1 MMDAVLKNLGLREL
15 RFLMLGAGAILTS
28 LCVVATIIPA
38 AKSYRQA
45 SSEVSVLETA
55 ALNSGQLEQQLNAKR
70 AEIDELRRQLHGDMG
85 ALPPEQV
92 EAYIIGRLQRVSW
105 NNGVELVSV
114 EPLDGERVQ
123 IFQEM
128 LFNVVLI
135 GEYKSLYRWLW
146 EARDELGF
154 VVIKEYTLKRN
165 DNADEEPRLLA
176 NVSLASYRVIQ

>member
-1 MMDAVLKNLGLREL
+1 MDAVLKNLGIREL
-15 RFLMLGAGAILTS
+15 RFLMLGIGAVLTS
-28 LCVVATIIPA
+28 LCIVTLMVPA

-45 SSEVSVLETA
+45 STDVSILEQA
-55 ALNSGQLEQQLNAKR
+55 AMDNDQLEQQLDDKR
-70 AEIDELRRQLHGDMG
+70 TKIDHLRRRLHGDMG
-85 ALPPEQV
+85 DLPSEQV

-135 GEYKSLYRWLW
+135 GEYKNLYHWLW
-146 EARDELGF
+146 DTRDELGF
-154 VVIKEYTLKRN
+154 IVIKEYTLKRN
-165 DNADEEPRLLA
+165 DNTDDEPRLLA
-176 NVSLASYRVIQ
+176 NVSLASYRVVQ